1 MVLSERIKQQ
11 LEHILGTE
19 FRIERVPAAKWNRDA
34 EEAAVKAGKSRIV
47 DGRYHFLLYKDGN
60 QIHTASVDEPLLTPS
75 EKQLVELMLEAYR
88 GQEKRSAPTAYSEE
102 ERKSRHIRA
111 WIDSQLEQGIHD
123 AELPDSLAIQF
134 AAYGAKIPL
143 LMYGD
148 YSDQRKAT
156 YQDLKKLLETFFD
169 GEIVLIPLMDKEWL
183 VLGPESLLQE
193 SGEGEEETAE
203 EMLSSLGHALHEMLA
218 TEWVGECH
226 IAVDYP
232 IVPAKALLDAVVR
245 LREAMLLGRTYHVS
259 DNIHTPWRLQLE
271 KLLHSVGEEQK
282 QLFLESVLKRL
293 DLLKDTEMMTTLEQ
307 FIALDCSV
315 SETAKKLFIHRNTLL
330 YRLDKFKQETGLDV
344 RTFRHALLVHVAM
357 LLYKV
362 TKRT

>member
-1 MVLSERIKQQ
+1 MVLSDRIRQQ
-11 LEHILGTE
+11 LGHILGTE
-19 FRIERVPAAKWNRDA
+19 FRFERLSSAKWNKGEAD
-34 EEAAVKAGKSRIV
+34 EAAPGGRSRHI
-47 DGRYHFLLYKDGN
+47 DGRYYFLLQKDGGFV
-60 QIHTASVDEPLLTPS
+60 QAVSVVEPMLTPS
-75 EKQLVELMLEAYR
+75 EKQLVDLMLEAYR
-88 GQEKRSAPTAYSEE
+88 QQEKRPGAAVHSED
-102 ERKSRHIRA
+102 ERKATLLRG
-111 WIDSQLEQGIHD
+111 WIDTQIEQGHAD
-123 AELPDSLAIQF
+123 AELPDTLTTGF
-134 AAYGAKIPL
+134 PLHAAQIPL
-143 LMYGD
+143 LVYGD

-169 GEIVLIPLMDKEWL
+169 GPIMLVPLLDKEWL

-193 SGEGEEETAE
+193 GGEGEEETTE
-203 EMLSSLGHALHEMLA
+203 DMLSSLGHALHEMLA

-232 IVPAKALLDAVVR
+232 IVPAKSLLGAVIK
-245 LREAMLLGRTYHVS
+245 LREAMTLGRTYHVS

-271 KLLHSVGEEQK
+271 KLLHGIGEEQK
-282 QLFLESVLKRL
+282 QLFLERVLKRI

-315 SETAKKLFIHRNTLL
+315 SDTAKKLFIHRNTLL

-344 RTFRHALLVHVAM
+344 RTFHHALLVHIAL

-362 TKRT
+362 TKRA